1 MPEKLASIPERGT
14 SSIQDTME
22 AASRAPASASDPSA
36 RVASAELGSAL
47 VLHLAFPQAELCERL
62 RTAVEKAAS
71 SNADSMEALRLT
83 VCEFTSALRDKGASP
98 EGVLIS
104 LKALINN
111 RSLPLIPP
119 HPSDWSGYQLR
130 EQISTWSIKE
140 FFRKETA

>member
-1 MPEKLASIPERGT
+1 MPEKLASMHE
-14 SSIQDTME
+14 
-22 AASRAPASASDPSA
+22 
-36 RVASAELGSAL
+36 SAL

-62 RTAVEKAAS
+62 RIAVEQAAS

-83 VCEFTSALRDKGASP
+83 VCEFTSALRDKGATP

-104 LKALINN
+104 LKTLINN

-140 FFRKETA
+140 FFRQETA